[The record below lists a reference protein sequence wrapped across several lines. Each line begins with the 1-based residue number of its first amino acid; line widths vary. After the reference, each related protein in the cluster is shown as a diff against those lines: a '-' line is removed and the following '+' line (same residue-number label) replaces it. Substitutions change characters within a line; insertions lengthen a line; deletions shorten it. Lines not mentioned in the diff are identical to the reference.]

1 MNDMTDA
8 TYLNDADASEPDDL
22 LARAI
27 AAHQAWDF
35 DAAEDGYRAVL
46 TARPDHPDANHNLGV
61 LLAIQRARPVAALPF
76 FEAALNADSGSAQHW
91 FSYID
96 ALIRAD
102 QRQMAATFLPLAQ
115 AHGLQ
120 ASMANV
126 LAERLAQAAPMPP
139 STAALAGVSGVA
151 ASHAEQAVVP
161 AVSPDAATPV
171 ARVTPVT
178 PETPET
184 PASPATAHPSP
195 LAAADQH
202 ALVALFNAG
211 DHAGGEALARRLMAR
226 HPHEGFLWK
235 ALGTMLQPQGRKE
248 EALAAKIRAAEL
260 LPCDVEAL
268 CNLGRAYFE
277 LERAGEAV
285 TALRAA
291 IALRP
296 DHAEAHNN
304 LGLALNA
311 QGEVAEAHRS
321 FERAVQIRPDFA
333 EAHNNLSG
341 IYTAQGLIDES
352 VAALRRAV
360 AAKPDYRIA
369 FDNLL
374 FVLNY
379 HPTKSA
385 EEIYEAYAA
394 YDRQFGEPH
403 RAQWPAHGNARRA
416 DRRLRVGYVSP
427 DFRHHACTF
436 FMEPLLAGHDRTA
449 VEVFAYAE
457 MREDEDA
464 ATERY
469 KAHADHWV
477 PTRELGDEALAE
489 RIRADGIDI
498 LVDLAGHTKGNRLGV
513 FARKPAPVSISWM
526 GFGCTTGLA
535 AIDYYLTDDASVPAG
550 SEHLFAETPWR
561 LPDTPYAVYRPG
573 PGMGEVNTLPAL
585 TRGYV
590 TIGTLT
596 RGVRVNERTVRVWSQ
611 ILRRLPGAR
620 LVIDSRSFE
629 DAAVQQALVA
639 RFVAH
644 GAAPAQL
651 QIGCHSPPWDV
662 LRGIDIGLD
671 CFPHNSGTTL
681 FETLYMGIPFVT
693 LAERPSVGRIGSAI
707 LQGLGRAE
715 WIAHTEAEYVDKV
728 VALAQDLP
736 RLALLRQMLRP
747 QMQASRLMDEANFVG
762 RVEDAYRAMFRRW
775 AEAHP
780 LPLDAPGLLDA
791 PGGQGGQADPGQR
804 ELHAEVAYNQGN
816 QRHDQRLLP
825 EAEAQFR
832 KALALRPGYA
842 EAHVN
847 LGLVLQDQG
856 RMAEAQSSYRA
867 ALAVRH
873 DYALAHHNLGNVL
886 QHSGELVEAVAC
898 YRRAMALG
906 LTSEHLFDNLLFL
919 LNYHP
924 TLAAEEIFD
933 AYREYERRFGLPHR
947 AAWAPHANPRQTA
960 RVLKVG
966 YVSPDFRHHAVCRF
980 LEPLLAAHDHAAF
993 EVFAYA
999 ELTREDDAS
1008 ARYRVMV
1015 DHWVPTHGLS
1025 DDALAA
1031 RIRADGIDILVDL
1044 AGHTKG
1050 NRLGVFARKPAP
1062 VSLSWMGYGYTTGL
1076 SAIDYYLTDEASVPA
1091 GTEHL
1096 FAEKP
1101 WRLPALPYAVYRPS
1115 PDMGE
1120 VGPAPVLQR
1129 GFITLGTLSRSIRIN
1144 AHTLRV
1150 WSEILRRLPD
1160 ARLVIDS
1167 RNFADAS
1174 ACRGLASRFEAL
1186 GIDAG
1191 RLQIGCHSPPWDVLR
1206 GIDIGL
1212 DCFPHNS
1219 GTTLFETLYMGV
1231 PVVTLAGRASVGR
1244 IGSAILQGLG
1254 RPEWIAESEEAYID
1268 KVVALAEDPGRLAL
1282 TRMMLRPQMQV
1293 SPLMDEAGFA
1303 HGVEAAYRQ
1312 MFAQWAAGQPE
1323 PTMPGVSSVPGRAGQ
1338 APKPARSGIQWPS
1351 AAKVKHA
1358 KQDRQAKP
1366 GRGPD
1371 LRPAQASGPTR
1382 QETDAL
1388 LQLFQQRRYHEGEAL
1403 ARALTVRF
1411 PASGFAWKALGVMLQ
1426 PQGRPAEVLAAKQRA
1441 AVLLPG
1447 DAEAHCNLGHV
1458 LQDQGRLAEAET
1470 ALQQALRLRPN
1481 YVEAHNNLGITY
1493 QKQGRL
1499 DASLDHFQR
1508 ALAIDPAQEDIYSN
1522 LLFTAN
1528 YHPDH
1533 SAEDLFAL
1541 YREYDRRHGLPMRAG
1556 WTPHANDRATGRVLK
1571 VGYVSPD
1578 FRNHA
1583 CCRFLEPLLAAH
1595 HRAQVETYAYAE
1607 LAREDEATARY
1618 KALVDHWVPTRGL
1631 SDAALA
1637 ERIRADGIDILVD
1650 VAGHTVGNRLGV
1662 FARKPAPVSLS
1673 WLGFG
1678 YTTGLSAIDYYL
1690 TDAASAPAGSEA
1702 LFAEQPWR
1710 LPAGWAF
1717 RPAEGMGEPGPLPAL
1732 QNGRITLGTLTRS
1745 VRINHHTLRVWSQ
1758 ILQRLPEAHL
1768 VVDSGSF
1775 VDAAAQQALAARFA
1789 EHGVTADRL
1798 HIGYHSPPWDVLR
1811 GIDIGLDCFPHN
1823 SGTTLFESLYMGVP
1837 YVTLAGRASVGRLGS
1852 SILRGA
1858 GHPEWIATTEAEYA
1872 DKVVALAQ
1880 DLPALAAVRQGLRG
1894 QMQAS
1899 ILMDEDGFAHQVE
1912 QAYRAMFDAWC
1923 ARRANIPGR
1932 PDRPDTVEAL
1942 VQQAQAAYNLG
1953 NTQHDQG
1960 LLPDAEASFR
1970 EALARVPAFAEAHS
1984 NLGLVLQQQGRLP
1997 EAEAAFGAA
2006 IALDPASANAHYNLG
2021 TNLKA
2026 QGRLKDAEGSFRS
2039 ALALRP
2045 DFMPAMLNLDRVLQD
2060 QGRWIDSEVYWRE
2073 TLRARPDFL
2082 AGYLSLSH
2090 VLRRQQRAGE
2100 ALACLRKALEI
2111 EPDSVPLNFQVGS
2124 VLKDLGRFD
2133 EAEASCRRA
2142 IALDPSSAV
2151 GWNNLAAAHGNLGIV
2166 LQNQGRLH
2174 EAEASMRR
2182 ALALNPA
2189 DATAHGNLLFVL
2201 NYHPDKTGDEVF
2213 AEYRAYDEN
2222 FCVAQRQAWRPH
2234 ANARTAGRVLKVG
2247 YVSPD
2252 FRSHSCANFLE
2263 PLLSRHDKRQVR
2275 VYAYAELLRED
2286 AATARYKSYVDHWVP
2301 TRGMGDDALAERIRA
2316 DGIDILV
2323 DLAGHT
2329 GGNRLGVFARKPAPV
2344 SLSWMGYGCTT
2355 GLSAIDY
2362 FLTDEASAPQG
2373 SERYFAEKPW
2383 RLPTG
2388 WVYRPAGAA
2397 QMGDVSPLP
2406 AAQNGYVTFG
2416 TLTRAVRVN
2425 HRTVRVWAELLKR
2438 VAHARLVIDSRSY
2451 GDAETQ
2457 EELAERFVAQGIGR
2471 ERLLI
2476 GCHSP
2481 PWDVLRGIDI
2491 GLDCFPHNSGT
2502 TLFETL
2508 YMGIPYVTLA
2518 DRPSVGC
2525 LGSSILH
2532 GIGHAEWIAHSEE
2545 DYVAKAA
2552 ALAADPAR
2560 LAQIRGRLRPE
2571 MQASALMD
2579 EAAFTRNVEAA
2590 YRQMFDQ
2597 WREDNP

>member
-1 MNDMTDA
+1 MNEMLDA
-8 TYLNDADASEPDDL
+8 SRLNDPDASDPDAL

-27 AAHQAWDF
+27 ACHQDWDF
-35 DAAEDGYRAVL
+35 DGAEALYRSL
-46 TARPDHPDANHNLGV
+46 LRLQPDHPDANHNLGV
-61 LLAIQRARPVAALPF
+61 LFAIQRAEPATALPF
-76 FEAALNADSGSAQHW
+76 FEAALNADSASAQHW

-96 ALIRAD
+96 ALIRAG
-102 QRQMAATFLPLAQ
+102 QHGLAAQLLPLAQ

-120 ASMANV
+120 PSMAN
-126 LAERLAQAAPMPP
+126 
-139 STAALAGVSGVA
+139 ALADRLGVPDNPAPA
-151 ASHAEQAVVP
+151 AI
-161 AVSPDAATPV
+161 
-171 ARVTPVT
+171 VTPA
-178 PETPET
+178 
-184 PASPATAHPSP
+184 PAPAP
-195 LAAADQH
+195 AAAAVAVAPQALADADKH
-202 ALVALFNAG
+202 ALVALFRAG
-211 DHAGGEALARRLMAR
+211 DHQRGEALARELIAR
-226 HPHEGFLWK
+226 HPQDGFLWK

-268 CNLGRAYFE
+268 CNLGRSYFE
-277 LERAGEAV
+277 LERPAEAV

-291 IALRP
+291 IALKP

-311 QGEVAEAHRS
+311 QGQVSEAHRC
-321 FERAVQIRPDFA
+321 FERAVAHKPDFA
-333 EAHNNLSG
+333 EAWNNLSG
-341 IYTAQGLIDES
+341 IYTAQGLIDEA
-352 VAALRRAV
+352 VRALRRAV
-360 AAKPDYRIA
+360 ATKPDYRIA
-369 FDNLL
+369 YDNLL

-379 HPTKSA
+379 HPSKSA
-385 EEIYEAYAA
+385 EDIYEAYAA
-394 YDRQFGEPH
+394 YERQFGAPL
-403 RAQWPAHGNARRA
+403 RAAWPVHANPRGEG
-416 DRRLRVGYVSP
+416 RRLRVGYVSP

-436 FMEPLLAGHDRTA
+436 FMEPLLGGHDKA
-449 VEVFAYAE
+449 NFEVFAYAE
-457 MREDEDA
+457 LRGDEDA
-464 ATERY
+464 ATARY
-469 KAHADHWV
+469 KAYADHWV

-498 LVDLAGHTKGNRLGV
+498 LVDLAGHTRGNRLGT
-513 FARKPAPVSISWM
+513 FARKPAPVSLSWM
-526 GFGCTTGLA
+526 GFGCTTGLK
-535 AIDYYLTDDASVPAG
+535 AIDYYLTDEASAPAG
-550 SEHLFAETPWR
+550 SEHLFSEAPWR

-573 PGMGEVNTLPAL
+573 PGMGEVNALPAL
-585 TRGYV
+585 SRGYI

-596 RGVRVNERTVRVWSQ
+596 RGVRINERTVRVWAQ
-611 ILRRLPGAR
+611 ILRRIDGVR
-620 LVIDSRSFE
+620 LVIDSKSFE
-629 DAAVQQALVA
+629 DTAVQSALA
-639 RFVAH
+639 ERFLAH
-644 GAAPAQL
+644 GVAPEQL

-693 LAERPSVGRIGSAI
+693 LADRPSVGRIGSAI
-707 LQGLGRAE
+707 LQGLGRPE
-715 WIAHTEAEYVDKV
+715 WIARSEAEYVDKV
-728 VALAQDLP
+728 VELAQDLP

-747 QMQASRLMDEANFVG
+747 LMQASPLMDEANFVE
-762 RVEDAYRAMFRRW
+762 RVEQAYREMFALW
-775 AEAHP
+775 ADAHP
-780 LPLDAPGLLDA
+780 QPAAGPETPPADMSLAAL
-791 PGGQGGQADPGQR
+791 QA
-804 ELHAEVAYNQGN
+804 ELAYNQAN
-816 QRHDQRLLP
+816 QLHDQGRLD
-825 EAEAQFR
+825 EAEAIYRQ
-832 KALALRPGYA
+832 ALALQPAYA
-842 EAHVN
+842 QAHCN
-847 LGLVLQDQG
+847 LGLVLQDRG
-856 RMAEAQSSYRA
+856 RMAEAEAAYRA
-867 ALAVRH
+867 ALAARP
-873 DYALAHHNLGNVL
+873 DYALALHNLGNVL

-898 YRRAMALG
+898 YRRALALG
-906 LTSEHLFDNLLFL
+906 LDSAHLFDNLLFL

-924 TLAAEEIFD
+924 DQSAEEIYE

-947 AAWAPHANPRQTA
+947 AAWAPHGNPRQTA
-960 RVLKVG
+960 RVLRVG
-966 YVSPDFRHHAVCRF
+966 YVSPDFCNHAVGRF
-980 LEPLLAAHDHAAF
+980 LEPLLAAHDKAVV

-999 ELTREDDAS
+999 DLQQEDAAT
-1008 ARYRVMV
+1008 ARYKTYV
-1015 DHWVPTHGLS
+1015 DHWVPTHGLN
-1025 DDALAA
+1025 DDALAE

-1050 NRLGVFARKPAP
+1050 DRLGVFARKPAP

-1076 SAIDYYLTDEASVPA
+1076 TAIDYYLTDEASVPVGA
-1091 GTEHL
+1091 EHV
-1096 FAEKP
+1096 FSEKP
-1101 WRLPALPYAVYRPS
+1101 WRLPNLPYAVYRPS

-1120 VGPAPVLQR
+1120 VGTPPVLQR
-1129 GFITLGTLSRSIRIN
+1129 GFVTLGTLSRSIRIN

-1150 WSEILRRLPD
+1150 WAQIMHRLPD
-1160 ARLVIDS
+1160 ARLVVDS
-1167 RNFADAS
+1167 RNFADPAT
-1174 ACRGLASRFEAL
+1174 CRDLAARFEAL
-1186 GIDAG
+1186 GVGAE
-1191 RLQIGCHSPPWDVLR
+1191 RLQIGFHTPPWDVLR

-1231 PVVTLAGRASVGR
+1231 PVVTLAGRPSVGR
-1244 IGSAILQGLG
+1244 IGSAILHGLG
-1254 RPEWIAESEEAYID
+1254 RPEWIAATEAEYID
-1268 KVVALAEDPGRLAL
+1268 KVVALAQDPTRLAL
-1282 TRMMLRPQMQV
+1282 LRMMLRPQMQV
-1293 SPLMDEAGFA
+1293 SALMDEAAFA
-1303 HGVEAAYRQ
+1303 RGVESAYRE
-1312 MFAQWAAGQPE
+1312 MFALWAASTPE
-1323 PTMPGVSSVPGRAGQ
+1323 KTMAKPVVPTRPG
-1338 APKPARSGIQWPS
+1338 IHWPS
-1351 AAKVKHA
+1351 ASKSAARKTAVA
-1358 KQDRQAKP
+1358 P
-1366 GRGPD
+1366 
-1371 LRPAQASGPTR
+1371 PAAAAVPSQ
-1382 QETDAL
+1382 QEADAVV
-1388 LQLFQQRRYHEGEAL
+1388 QLFQQRRYQEGEAL
-1403 ARALTVRF
+1403 ARTLIARY

-1426 PQGRPAEVLAAKQRA
+1426 PQGRTEEVLAAKRRA
-1441 AVLLPG
+1441 AELMPD

-1458 LQDQGRLAEAET
+1458 LQDQGRLAEAEA
-1470 ALQQALRLRPN
+1470 ALHRALKLKPD
-1481 YVEAHNNLGITY
+1481 YMEAHNNLGITY

-1499 DASLDHFQR
+1499 DASLDHFHR

-1528 YHPDH
+1528 YHPDR
-1533 SAEDLFAL
+1533 SAEDIFTL
-1541 YREYDRRHGLPMRAG
+1541 YREYDRRYGLPLRG
-1556 WTPHANDRATGRVLK
+1556 LWTPHANPRQAGRVLK

-1595 HRAQVETYAYAE
+1595 HHGVVETYAYAE

-1618 KALVDHWVPTRGL
+1618 RTYVDHWVPTRGM

-1678 YTTGLSAIDYYL
+1678 YTTGLAAIDYYL
-1690 TDAASAPAGSEA
+1690 TDEASAPAGCEA

-1732 QNGRITLGTLTRS
+1732 RKGHLTLGTLTRS
-1745 VRINHHTLRVWSQ
+1745 VRINHHTIRVWSQ
-1758 ILQRLPEAHL
+1758 ILQRLPGAHL
-1768 VVDSGSF
+1768 VVDSSSF
-1775 VDAAAQQALAARFA
+1775 VDPAAQAALAARFA
-1789 EHGVTADRL
+1789 EHGIDAERL

-1852 SILRGA
+1852 SILQAA
-1858 GHPEWIATTEAEYA
+1858 GHAEWIAATEADYIE
-1872 DKVVALAQ
+1872 KVVALAH

-1912 QAYRAMFDAWC
+1912 NAYGQMFDAW
-1923 ARRANIPGR
+1923 RQRN
-1932 PDRPDTVEAL
+1932 PDALEAL
-1942 VQQAQAAYNLG
+1942 VQQAHAFYNQG
-1953 NTQHDQG
+1953 NAQHDQG
-1960 LLPDAEASFR
+1960 LLAEAEASFR
-1970 EALARVPAFAEAHS
+1970 QALALLPEFAEAHS
-1984 NLGLVLQQQGRLP
+1984 NLALVLQQQGRLV
-1997 EAEAAFGAA
+1997 EAEPAFRQAM
-2006 IALDPASANAHYNLG
+2006 ALKPESANAHYNLG

-2026 QGRLKDAEGSFRS
+2026 QGQLKEAEDRFRT
-2039 ALALRP
+2039 ALELRP

-2060 QGRWIDSEVYWRE
+2060 QGRWIDAEVYWRDA
-2073 TLRARPDFL
+2073 LRAKPDFL
-2082 AGYLSLSH
+2082 TGYVSLSQ

-2100 ALACLRKALEI
+2100 ALACLRRALEI
-2111 EPDSVPLNFQVGS
+2111 APDSVALNFQVGS

-2133 EAEASCRRA
+2133 EAEQSCRRA
-2142 IALDPSSAV
+2142 IDIDPTSAV
-2151 GWNNLAAAHGNLGIV
+2151 GWNNLAEVFNATQRLVEAEQGFRKAIALEPELAPAHGNLGIV

-2174 EAEASMRR
+2174 EAEDSMRR

-2222 FCVAQRQAWRPH
+2222 FCVQHRAEWRSH
-2234 ANARTAGRVLKVG
+2234 ANTKDPARVLRVG

-2275 VYAYAELLRED
+2275 IYAYAELLRED

-2301 TRGMGDDALAERIRA
+2301 TRGMSDAALAERIRA

-2362 FLTDEASAPQG
+2362 FLTDEASAPHG
-2373 SERYFAEKPW
+2373 SERFFAERPW
-2383 RLPTG
+2383 RLPVG
-2388 WVYRPAGAA
+2388 WAYRPAGAA
-2397 QMGDVSPLP
+2397 QMGEVSALP
-2406 AAQNGYVTFG
+2406 ALRNGFVTFG

-2438 VAHARLVIDSRSY
+2438 VADSRLVIDSRSY
-2451 GDAETQ
+2451 QDAETQ
-2457 EELAERFVAQGIGR
+2457 EELAQRFVAQGIAR

-2525 LGSSILH
+2525 LGSSILQ
-2532 GIGHAEWIAHSEE
+2532 GIGHPEWIAQTEE
-2545 DYVAKAA
+2545 DYIARAA
-2552 ALAADPAR
+2552 ALAGDTAR
-2560 LAQIRGRLRPE
+2560 LAQIRAGLRPA

-2579 EAAFTRNVEAA
+2579 EAAFTRNVEDA
-2590 YRQMFDQ
+2590 YRQMFNQ
-2597 WREDNP
+2597 WCGDNP

>member
-8 TYLNDADASEPDDL
+8 MYLNDPDASEPDAL
-22 LARAI
+22 LAQAI
-27 AAHQAWDF
+27 ACHQAWDF
-35 DAAEDGYRAVL
+35 DGAEALYRTILAV
-46 TARPDHPDANHNLGV
+46 RPDHPDANHNLGV
-61 LLAIQRARPVAALPF
+61 LFAIQRAEPEAALPF
-76 FEAALNADSGSAQHW
+76 FEAALNADSGNAQHW

-96 ALIRAD
+96 ALIRAN
-102 QRQMAATFLPLAQ
+102 QHALAAQFLPLAQ

-120 ASMANV
+120 PSMANT
-126 LAERLAQAAPMPP
+126 LADRLASAEMAAPTPVQAP
-139 STAALAGVSGVA
+139 VPAPV
-151 ASHAEQAVVP
+151 QAVAP
-161 AVSPDAATPV
+161 A
-171 ARVTPVT
+171 
-178 PETPET
+178 
-184 PASPATAHPSP
+184 PSGP
-195 LAAADQH
+195 LTEADKH
-202 ALVALFNAG
+202 ELVALFRAG
-211 DHAGGEALARRLMAR
+211 EHARGEVRTRELIAQ
-226 HPHEGFLWK
+226 HPEDGFLWK
-235 ALGTMLQPQGRKE
+235 ALGTMLQPQGKKE
-248 EALAAKIRAAEL
+248 EALVAKIRAAEL
-260 LPCDVEAL
+260 LPHDVEAL
-268 CNLGRAYFE
+268 CNLGRSYFE
-277 LERAGEAV
+277 LERTAEAV

-291 IALRP
+291 IALQP

-311 QGEVAEAHRS
+311 QGQVAEAHRC
-321 FERAVQIRPDFA
+321 FERAVALKPDFA
-333 EAHNNLSG
+333 EAYNNLSG
-341 IYTAQGLIDES
+341 IYTAQGLIDE
-352 VAALRRAV
+352 AAEALRRAV

-394 YDRQFGEPH
+394 YDQQFGAPL
-403 RAQWPAHGNARRA
+403 RVSWPAHGNDRSAE
-416 DRRLRVGYVSP
+416 RRLRIGYVSP
-427 DFRHHACTF
+427 DFRNHACTF
-436 FMEPLLAGHDRTA
+436 FMEPLLAGHDRAA
-449 VEVFAYAE
+449 VEIFAYAE
-457 MREDEDA
+457 LRDAEDA
-464 ATERY
+464 ATQRY
-469 KAHADHWV
+469 KTYADHWV

-513 FARKPAPVSISWM
+513 FARKPAPVSLSWM
-526 GFGCTTGLA
+526 GFGCTTGLS
-535 AIDYYLTDDASVPAG
+535 AIDYYLTDEASAPVG
-550 SEHLFAETPWR
+550 SEHLFSEAPWR
-561 LPDTPYAVYRPG
+561 LPNTPYAVYRPG
-573 PGMGEVNTLPAL
+573 PGMGEVNALPAASN
-585 TRGYV
+585 GYV

-596 RGVRVNERTVRVWSQ
+596 RGVRVNERTVRVWAQ
-611 ILRRLPGAR
+611 ILRRIANAR
-620 LVIDSRSFE
+620 LVIDSKSFE
-629 DAAVQQALVA
+629 DPAVQQALVA

-644 GAAPAQL
+644 GVAPEQL
-651 QIGCHSPPWDV
+651 QIGCHSPPWEV

-707 LQGLGRAE
+707 LQGLGRPE
-715 WIAHTEAEYVDKV
+715 WIARTEADYVDKV
-728 VALAQDLP
+728 IALAQDLP
-736 RLALLRQMLRP
+736 ALAQLRQTLRP
-747 QMQASRLMDEANFVG
+747 QMRASALMDEAGFVR
-762 RVEDAYRAMFRRW
+762 RVEEAFREMFTRW
-775 AEAHP
+775 ADAHP
-780 LPLDAPGLLDA
+780 QPTP
-791 PGGQGGQADPGQR
+791 GQAPLPADMSLAALQ
-804 ELHAEVAYNQGN
+804 AEMAYNQAN
-816 QRHDQRLLP
+816 QLHDQGRLA
-825 EAEAQFR
+825 ESEAQYR
-832 KALALRPGYA
+832 LALASQPAYA
-842 EAHVN
+842 QAHCN

-856 RMAEAQSSYRA
+856 RIAEAQASYRA
-867 ALAVRH
+867 ALAARP
-873 DYALAHHNLGNVL
+873 DYALAHHNLGNAL

-898 YRRAMALG
+898 YRRALALG

-924 TLAAEEIFD
+924 DQSAEEIFET
-933 AYREYERRFGLPHR
+933 YREYERRFGLPHR
-947 AAWAPHANPRQTA
+947 AAWAPHANARKTA
-960 RVLKVG
+960 RVLRVG
-966 YVSPDFRHHAVCRF
+966 YVSPDFRNHAVCRF
-980 LEPLLAAHDHAAF
+980 LEPLLAAHDKSVV
-993 EVFAYA
+993 ETFAYA
-999 ELTREDDAS
+999 ELAREDEAT
-1008 ARYRVMV
+1008 ARYQGYV
-1015 DHWVPTHGLS
+1015 DHWVPTRGMS

-1076 SAIDYYLTDEASVPA
+1076 AAIDYYLTDEASVPA
-1091 GTEHL
+1091 GAEHL
-1096 FAEKP
+1096 FSEKP

-1115 PDMGE
+1115 ADMGD
-1120 VGPAPVLQR
+1120 VGPPPVLQR
-1129 GFITLGTLSRSIRIN
+1129 GFVTLGTLSRSIRIN

-1150 WSEILRRLPD
+1150 WAEILRRLPD

-1167 RNFADAS
+1167 KNFADES
-1174 ACRGLASRFEAL
+1174 ACRDLVGRFGAL
-1186 GIDAG
+1186 GIAPG
-1191 RLQIGCHSPPWDVLR
+1191 RLQLGCHSPPWDVLR

-1219 GTTLFETLYMGV
+1219 GTTLFETLYMGI
-1231 PVVTLAGRASVGR
+1231 PVITLAGRPSVGR

-1254 RPEWIAESEEAYID
+1254 RPEWIAHSDAEYVD
-1268 KVVALAEDPGRLAL
+1268 KVVALAQDPTRLAL
-1282 TRMMLRPQMQV
+1282 QRMMLRPQMQV
-1293 SPLMDEAGFA
+1293 SALMDEAGFA
-1303 HGVEAAYRQ
+1303 RGVEAAYRE
-1312 MFAQWAAGQPE
+1312 MFALWAHAIPVKPVKLKQAKAP
-1323 PTMPGVSSVPGRAGQ
+1323 RA
-1338 APKPARSGIQWPS
+1338 GIQWPPAVKPV
-1351 AAKVKHA
+1351 AAV
-1358 KQDRQAKP
+1358 
-1366 GRGPD
+1366 
-1371 LRPAQASGPTR
+1371 GPTQ
-1382 QETDAL
+1382 QESDAL
-1388 LQLFQQRRYHEGEAL
+1388 VRLFQQRRFEEGEAL
-1403 ARALTVRF
+1403 ARDLTRRF
-1411 PASGFAWKALGVMLQ
+1411 PSSGFAWKALGVMLQ
-1426 PQGRPAEVLAAKQRA
+1426 PQGRAAEVLAVKQRA
-1441 AVLLPG
+1441 AELLPG

-1458 LQDQGRLAEAET
+1458 LQDQGRFAEAET
-1470 ALQQALRLRPN
+1470 ALLRALQLKAD
-1481 YVEAHNNLGITY
+1481 YLQAHNNLAITY

-1499 DASLDHFQR
+1499 DESLASFRR
-1508 ALAIDPAQEDIYSN
+1508 ALALDPAQEDIYSN

-1528 YHPDH
+1528 YHPDQ
-1533 SAEDLFAL
+1533 SAEEIFEA
-1541 YREYDRRHGLPMRAG
+1541 YREYDRRYGLPLRGG
-1556 WTPHANDRATGRVLK
+1556 WTPHANARQAGRVLK

-1595 HRAQVETYAYAE
+1595 HQGVVETYAYAE

-1618 KALVDHWVPTRGL
+1618 KTYVNHWVPTRGM

-1690 TDAASAPAGSEA
+1690 TDEASAPAGCEA
-1702 LFAEQPWR
+1702 LFAEKPWR
-1710 LPAGWAF
+1710 LPAGWAY
-1717 RPAEGMGEPGPLPAL
+1717 RPAEGMGEPGLLPAL
-1732 QNGRITLGTLTRS
+1732 QKGHVTLGTLTRS
-1745 VRINHHTLRVWSQ
+1745 VRINHHTIRVWSQ
-1758 ILQRLPEAHL
+1758 ILQRLPDAHL

-1775 VDAAAQQALAARFA
+1775 VDAAAQQALAARFK
-1789 EHGVTADRL
+1789 EHGIAAERL

-1837 YVTLAGRASVGRLGS
+1837 YVSLAGRASVGRLGS
-1852 SILRGA
+1852 SILQGA
-1858 GHPEWIATTEAEYA
+1858 GHAEWIAETEAEYI

-1894 QMQAS
+1894 QMQACV
-1899 ILMDEDGFAHQVE
+1899 LMDEDGFAHQVE
-1912 QAYRAMFDAWC
+1912 QAYRQMFAAWSEGSSDAL
-1923 ARRANIPGR
+1923 
-1932 PDRPDTVEAL
+1932 EAL
-1942 VQQAQAAYNLG
+1942 VQQAQAIYNRG

-1960 LLPDAEASFR
+1960 LLAEAEASFR
-1970 EALARVPAFAEAHS
+1970 QALALVPEFAEAHS
-1984 NLGLVLQQQGRLP
+1984 NLALVLQQQGRLR
-1997 EAEAAFGAA
+1997 EAEPFFREAV
-2006 IALDPASANAHYNLG
+2006 LLKPESANAHYNLG

-2026 QGRLKDAEGSFRS
+2026 QGQLKEAEPCFRT
-2039 ALALRP
+2039 ALTLRP
-2045 DFMPAMLNLDRVLQD
+2045 DFTPAMLNLDRVLQEL
-2060 QGRWIDSEVYWRE
+2060 GRWVESEVYWRE
-2073 TLRARPDFL
+2073 AIRDKPDFIS
-2082 AGYLSLSH
+2082 AYVNLSG

-2111 EPDSVPLNFQVGS
+2111 EPDNVPLNYQVGS

-2133 EAEASCRRA
+2133 EAEKSCRHA
-2142 IALDPSSAV
+2142 IELDPTSAV
-2151 GWNNLAAAHGNLGIV
+2151 GWNNLAEVWNATQRLVEAEEGFRKAIALDPKLAHAHGNLGIV

-2174 EAEASMRR
+2174 EAEASMRSS
-2182 ALALNPA
+2182 LALNPA
-2189 DATAHGNLLFVL
+2189 DASAHGNLLFVL

-2222 FCVAQRQAWRPH
+2222 FCVQHRADWRPH
-2234 ANARTAGRVLKVG
+2234 GNVKDPARVLKVG

-2252 FRSHSCANFLE
+2252 FRNHSCANFLE
-2263 PLLSRHDKRQVR
+2263 PLLARHDKSQVR

-2286 AATARYKSYVDHWVP
+2286 AATARYKRYVDHWVP
-2301 TRGMGDDALAERIRA
+2301 TRGMSDAALAERIRA

-2362 FLTDEASAPQG
+2362 FLTDTASAPLG
-2373 SERYFAEKPW
+2373 SERFFSEQPW

-2397 QMGDVSPLP
+2397 QMGEVSALP

-2425 HRTVRVWAELLKR
+2425 HRTVRVWAALLKR
-2438 VAHARLVIDSRSY
+2438 VENSRLVIDSRSY
-2451 GDAETQ
+2451 QDSATQ
-2457 EELAERFVAQGIGR
+2457 EELAARFMVHGIAR

-2525 LGSSILH
+2525 LGSSILQ
-2532 GIGHAEWIAHSEE
+2532 GIGHAEWIAQTE
-2545 DYVAKAA
+2545 DEYIAKAA
-2552 ALAADPAR
+2552 ALAQDTAR
-2560 LAQIRGRLRPE
+2560 LAQLRAGLRPA

-2579 EAAFTRNVEAA
+2579 EAAFTRHVEDA
-2590 YRQMFDQ
+2590 YRQMFNL
-2597 WREDNP
+2597 WRGATV